1 MQVFLHI
8 GYPKTGSTAIQWH
21 VFSNQGWF
29 EKRGFYI
36 PRTGY
41 AAGLGHAFL
50 VGGKSQ
56 PLRSGANRVLLKP
69 DSQFQTLAE
78 ELKACQEK
86 GFDKALITWEGFA
99 IVNEGVI
106 DEMAQ
111 ALGEFD
117 ISLFAY
123 LRDQVSLHQS
133 AALQGLENL
142 RDFTADRFFGGRD
155 IPESTLAQFDF
166 PTVLA
171 RWQQAFGDRLT
182 ARTRLFERSLLQ
194 DGNVVIDFLQW
205 LGLPQDDQFALQSS
219 QINHSLDSRAAALI
233 LVARAAGVPGGR
245 LIALSR
251 ALSDVTARSKSTS
264 KNFMSVDDRQLLQ
277 DFYRDSNESL
287 FSEYPP
293 ENAPGANTDF
303 FPGKADDEG
312 PAPEFEYLREVYR
325 ALGNPSPEVWGGGP
339 INNQKVG
346 RVARAPNAGWRG
358 PEADGVWSV
367 GSMSELAFRLPE
379 THPEYGPSAVELTLS
394 GSYFEGHS
402 ATDVRVGG
410 NTERMDLS
418 MATLRISLD
427 DKIRKDGV
435 RIVLQH
441 QAPSITEASAAEP
454 VELAYKLRFLSYTF
468 VWED

>member
-29 EKRGFYI
+29 EKRGVYI

-56 PLRSGANRVLLKP
+56 PLRSGANRTLLKP
-69 DSQFQTLAE
+69 DSQFQALAE
-78 ELKACQEK
+78 ELNECQAK

-99 IVNEGVI
+99 IVNEAVI

-142 RDFTADRFFGGRD
+142 RDFTAERFFGGTD
-155 IPESTLAQFDF
+155 IPDTTLAQFDF

-171 RWQQAFGDRLT
+171 RWQRAFGDKLT

-194 DGNVVIDFLQW
+194 DGNVVVDFLQW

-251 ALSDVTARSKSTS
+251 ALSDVTARSRSTS
-264 KNFMSVDDRQLLQ
+264 KNFMSVDDRQRLQ
-277 DFYRDSNESL
+277 EFYRDSNEAL
-287 FSEYPP
+287 FSGFPP
-293 ENAPGANTDF
+293 ENAPETTDL

-312 PAPEFEYLREVYR
+312 LAPEFEYLREVYR
-325 ALGNPSPEVWGGGP
+325 ALGDPSPEVWGGGP

-367 GSMSELAFRLPE
+367 GSMSELAFLLPE
-379 THPEYGPSAVELTLS
+379 THPESGPSAVELTLS
-394 GSYFEGHS
+394 GSYLEGHS
-402 ATDVRVGG
+402 ATDVSVGG
-410 NTERMDLS
+410 NTECMDLS
-418 MATLRISLD
+418 MATLRIPLD
-427 DKIRKDGV
+427 AKTRKDGV
-435 RIVLQH
+435 RVVLQH
-441 QAPSITEASAAEP
+441 QTLPTDEASAAEP
-454 VELAYKLRFLSYTF
+454 LELAYKLRFLSYKF
-468 VWED
+468 VWDD